1 MHMKAPELPGEQ
13 DYEALQ
19 ELAIAAAAQLAPC
32 IMCSSL
38 QGHYLN
44 LRLLLC
50 LPDSVPTVRTHAWH
64 AM

>member
-1 MHMKAPELPGEQ
+1 MHMKVPELPGKQ
-13 DYEALQ
+13 DYEGLQ
-19 ELAIAAAAQLAPC
+19 ELAIAAAAQLAPG
-32 IMCSSL
+32 IMRSGL
-38 QGHYLN
+38 QGHFLS